1 MDEAAEAFLLAAAAA
16 AVLRFDSHTLIEW
29 RRSRGL
35 PLPLLPVL
43 PLRPLLPV
51 EPTLTWVVRSRTT
64 RREEKSCFAMIWS

>member
-43 PLRPLLPV
+43 PLRLLPV

-64 RREEKSCFAMIWS
+64 RKGEKSWLIVLP